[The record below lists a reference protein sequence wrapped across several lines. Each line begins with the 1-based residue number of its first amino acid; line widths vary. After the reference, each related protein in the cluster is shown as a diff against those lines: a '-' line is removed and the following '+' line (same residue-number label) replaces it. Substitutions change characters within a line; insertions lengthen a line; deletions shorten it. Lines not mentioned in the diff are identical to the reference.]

1 LTRRQALSSGVPT
14 LDDAMTLTD
23 PQWHEFAGRAL
34 AEDHADDDITTA
46 LLGDAAEEPAV
57 GRFRAEAAFVVAGL
71 PLMEAVFHELDAA
84 TTTERAVAEGDRV
97 AIGDTIAV
105 VHGRGGVLL
114 SGERVALNYLQR
126 LSGIATVTR
135 RAVDAVAGT
144 GAVITDT
151 RKTTPGLR
159 AVEKYAVR
167 IGGGVN
173 HRVSL
178 ADAVLWKDNHWE
190 LLGRGAENLAD
201 ALRGVPDGMPVCVEV
216 EDERQ
221 LEAAVA
227 AGVDWILVDNQTPDT
242 IASWSKRLGPGV
254 TIEASGG
261 ITPDNVRP
269 FAEAGAQ
276 RISMGALTYAPD
288 LVSISFEVGLRSSP

>member
-1 LTRRQALSSGVPT
+1 
-14 LDDAMTLTD
+14 MTLTD
-23 PQWHEFAGRAL
+23 PRWHEFAGRAL
-34 AEDHADDDITTA
+34 AEDHADNDITTA
-46 LLGDAAEEPAV
+46 LLGEAAEQPAV

-71 PLMEAVFHELDAA
+71 PLIEAVFHELDRG
-84 TTTERAVAEGDRV
+84 TTMERAVAEGDRV
-97 AIGDTIAV
+97 ADGEIIAE

-114 SGERVALNYLQR
+114 AGERVALNYLQR

-144 GAVITDT
+144 GAVISDT

-159 AVEKYAVR
+159 ALEKYAVR
-167 IGGGVN
+167 TGGGVN
-173 HRVSL
+173 HRASL

-190 LLGRGAENLAD
+190 LLGRRAGGLME
-201 ALRGVPDGMPVCVEV
+201 ALRGVPDGVQVCVEV
-216 EDERQ
+216 EDETQ
-221 LEAAVA
+221 LDAAVA

-242 IASWSKRLGPGV
+242 IASWSRRLGPDIV
-254 TIEASGG
+254 IEASGG
-261 ITPDNVRP
+261 ITVDSVRP

>member
-1 LTRRQALSSGVPT
+1 
-14 LDDAMTLTD
+14 
-23 PQWHEFAGRAL
+23 
-34 AEDHADDDITTA
+34 
-46 LLGDAAEEPAV
+46 
-57 GRFRAEAAFVVAGL
+57 
-71 PLMEAVFHELDAA
+71 
-84 TTTERAVAEGDRV
+84 
-97 AIGDTIAV
+97 
-105 VHGRGGVLL
+105 
-114 SGERVALNYLQR
+114 LNYLQR

-159 AVEKYAVR
+159 ALEKYAVR
-167 IGGGVN
+167 TGGGVN
-173 HRVSL
+173 HRASL

-190 LLGRGAENLAD
+190 LLGRRGGSLAE
-201 ALRGVPDGMPVCVEV
+201 ALRGVPDGVQVCVEV
-216 EDERQ
+216 EDETQ

-242 IASWSKRLGPGV
+242 IASWSQRLGPDIV
-254 TIEASGG
+254 IEASGG
-261 ITPDNVRP
+261 ITADSVRP

-276 RISMGALTYAPD
+276 RISIGALTYAPD